1 MTQPQPIF
9 SPQMTSLSLSRA
21 EGGSRPG
28 NPEHPG
34 SLGARPKKPKR
45 FWAWPDELRRNGVL
59 GINDR
64 NVSYIVENNPRR
76 LYPRVDNKLLT
87 KEICQEHGI
96 PVPETYAVFKE
107 HSQLKKF
114 DERIS
119 PYSEFVAKPANGAAG
134 RGIVVIARREGTSY
148 FTSSGREIIASD
160 LRYHLS
166 TIISGLYSLGGQ
178 EDSVI
183 LERRIVSHPT
193 IMGLAVEGTPD
204 IRVII
209 YRGVP
214 AMAMIR
220 LPTTESSGRANLHQ
234 GAVAAAIDLS
244 TGRTFGG
251 VCGNR
256 AITHHPDT
264 RQAIAGIE
272 IPAWRDLL
280 DAAMRLSDV
289 LEMGYVGV
297 DFVIDAKTGPV
308 VLEANARP
316 GLAIQLAHRQ
326 GILPRLNFIDSLSP
340 AERTGA
346 RRWDLIPDLAESPN
360 EPLRIL
366 A

>member
-1 MTQPQPIF
+1 MTHASKAESKKQK
-9 SPQMTSLSLSRA
+9 A
-21 EGGSRPG
+21 EGRR
-28 NPEHPG
+28 
-34 SLGARPKKPKR
+34 AFRR
-45 FWAWPDELRRNGVL
+45 FWAWPDELRRGGIL

-64 NVSYIVENNPRR
+64 NVTYIVENNPRR
-76 LYPRVDNKLLT
+76 LYPRLDNKLLT
-87 KEICQEHGI
+87 KQICQDRGI
-96 PVPETYAVFKE
+96 PVPETYGVLSA
-107 HSQLKKF
+107 HGQLKNFSEKLGQL
-114 DERIS
+114 D
-119 PYSEFVAKPANGAAG
+119 EFVVKPANGAAG
-134 RGIVVIARREGTSY
+134 RGIVVIARREGDSF
-148 FTSSGREIIASD
+148 FTAGGREITVSD

-193 IMGLAVEGTPD
+193 LMNLGVEGTPD
-204 IRVII
+204 IRVIL

-220 LPTTESSGRANLHQ
+220 LPTTLSSGRANLHQ
-234 GAVAAAIDLS
+234 GAVAAAIDLA

-251 VCGNR
+251 VCDDR

-264 RQAIAGIE
+264 KQLIAGIE

-280 DAAMRLSDV
+280 DASMRLSDE

-326 GILPRLNFIDSLSP
+326 GIVPRLQFIDSLTL
-340 AERTGA
+340 AQRTGD
-346 RRWDLIPDLAESPN
+346 RRWELISGLASEP
-360 EPLRIL
+360 ETPLRIL

>member
-1 MTQPQPIF
+1 MTDQKI
-9 SPQMTSLSLSRA
+9 SLPRSA
-21 EGGSRPG
+21 
-28 NPEHPG
+28 N
-34 SLGARPKKPKR
+34 KPTGFKR
-45 FWAWPDELRRNGVL
+45 FWAWPEELRRSGIL

-64 NVSYIVENNPRR
+64 NVSYIIENNPRR

-87 KEICQEHGI
+87 KQICLDHGI
-96 PVPETYAVFKE
+96 PVPDTYDVLSA
-107 HSQLKKF
+107 HSELKNF
-114 DERIS
+114 GDRLS
-119 PYSEFVAKPANGAAG
+119 DLSEFVAKPASGAAG
-134 RGIVVIARREGTSY
+134 RGIVVIARREGDRF
-148 FTSSGREIIASD
+148 FTAGDREITASD

-183 LERRIVSHPT
+183 LERRIVSHSA
-193 IMGLAVEGTPD
+193 MMSLGVEGTPD

-251 VCGNR
+251 VYGNR

-264 RQAIAGIE
+264 LQPIAGIK
-272 IPAWRDLL
+272 IPAWRDVL
-280 DAAMRLSDV
+280 DGAMRLSDA
-289 LEMGYVGV
+289 LGMGYVGV
-297 DFVIDAKTGPV
+297 DFVIDAQTGPV

-326 GILPRLNFIDSLSP
+326 GILPRLKFIDSLTE
-340 AERTGA
+340 AERTGD
-346 RRWDLIPDLAESPN
+346 RRWDLIPGLGGDQPEAPI
-360 EPLRIL
+360 RIL

>member
-1 MTQPQPIF
+1 MN
-9 SPQMTSLSLSRA
+9 SLLSSSSVR
-21 EGGSRPG
+21 R
-28 NPEHPG
+28 HFWQ
-34 SLGARPKKPKR
+34 R
-45 FWAWPDELRRNGVL
+45 FWAWPDELRRCGIL

-64 NVSYIVENNPRR
+64 NVSYIIENNPRR

-87 KEICQEHGI
+87 KSICQQHGI
-96 PVPETYAVFKE
+96 PVPETYHVLSE

-114 DERIS
+114 HDQLGDLA
-119 PYSEFVAKPANGAAG
+119 EFVVKPANGAAG
-134 RGIVVIARREGTSY
+134 RGIIVIARRERNSF
-148 FTSSGREIIASD
+148 FTAGGREISASD

-193 IMGLAVEGTPD
+193 LMNLAIEGTPD
-204 IRVII
+204 IRVIL

-214 AMAMIR
+214 VMAMIR
-220 LPTTESSGRANLHQ
+220 LPTTQSSGRANLHQ
-234 GAVAAAIDLS
+234 GAVAAAIDLG
-244 TGRTFGG
+244 TGHTFGG

-264 RQAIAGIE
+264 KQPIAGIE

-280 DAAMRLSDV
+280 DAAMRLSDA

-297 DFVIDAKTGPV
+297 DFVIDVQTGPV

-326 GILPRLNFIDSLSP
+326 GILPRLKFIDSLTS
-340 AERTGA
+340 EQRSGD
-346 RRWDLIPDLAESPN
+346 RRWELIPGLT
-360 EPLRIL
+360 
-366 A
+366 